1 MTTKIT
7 VAWQGDRG
15 FIATNESGDQVGIKA
30 PNPTGQG
37 MSPGQLLLAAL
48 GGCMGITTIGVL
60 EKKRQQVTAME
71 IDIIGEQMAEWPKSY
86 TNIHMIYKITGTDIN
101 QKAAERAVELA
112 ETRYCTVSA
121 SLAPPITSEIVIV
134 QEEEPVPAI

>member
-7 VAWQGDRG
+7 VVWQGERG
-15 FIATNESGDQVGIKA
+15 FIATNEAGGQVGIMA

-48 GGCMGITTIGVL
+48 GGCMGITTISVL

-86 TNIHMIYKITGTDIN
+86 TNIHMIYRITGVEVS
-101 QKAAERAVELA
+101 QKAADRAVELA

-121 SLAPPITSEIVIV
+121 SLAPPITREVVIIPV
-134 QEEEPVPAI
+134 EEPVLTI